1 MRPPTLRRDMFNKP
15 RSEEEG
21 LQKAIDELLI
31 EMELHSATSDEYA
44 NMADQLSKLYS
55 LKEIDSK
62 KRVSPDT
69 LAMIAANIAGI
80 VLIVGHERAHVV
92 TSKAVSFIWKLR

>member
-1 MRPPTLRRDMFNKP
+1 MFTNKP
-15 RSEEEG
+15 KNEDSG
-21 LQKAIDELLI
+21 LQKTIDALFVELSFRSGD
-31 EMELHSATSDEYA
+31 EDEYA
-44 NMADQLSKLYS
+44 KVVDQLSKLYS